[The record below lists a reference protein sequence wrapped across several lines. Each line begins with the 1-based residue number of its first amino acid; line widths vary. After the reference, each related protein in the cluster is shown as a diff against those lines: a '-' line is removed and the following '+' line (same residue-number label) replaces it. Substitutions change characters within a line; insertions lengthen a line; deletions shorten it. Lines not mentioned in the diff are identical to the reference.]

1 MLFAYMAVGRGVG
14 ARGFKMSE
22 GVRIFSTCL
31 VCGGDAGGGGGSGS
45 VPLLSVN
52 KKPTPPIN
60 K

>member
-1 MLFAYMAVGRGVG
+1 MG

-31 VCGGDAGGGGGSGS
+31 VCVWGGGGGGGSGS

>member
-1 MLFAYMAVGRGVG
+1 MG

-31 VCGGDAGGGGGSGS
+31 VCGGEVGGGSGS